1 MRNELSL
8 PNEMALDHLS
18 WYAYFFEAKTFPSA
32 LAAGTKPIREYR
44 EVAGSR
50 QVLLTLVIESEGDDT
65 ALKSFR

>member
-8 PNEMALDHLS
+8 PNEMALDRLS

-32 LAAGTKPIREYR
+32 LAAGNQPIREYR

-50 QVLLTLVIESEGDDT
+50 QVLL
-65 ALKSFR
+65 ALMI